1 MPEISLFLFDV
12 EYLFKLFPKL
22 DKKLHES
29 ISDYETQAE
38 EAMAENRIKL
48 FQ

>member
-12 EYLFKLFPKL
+12 EYLFKLFPKF
-22 DKKLHES
+22 DKNLKKN
-29 ISDYETQAE
+29 IADYEAKAE